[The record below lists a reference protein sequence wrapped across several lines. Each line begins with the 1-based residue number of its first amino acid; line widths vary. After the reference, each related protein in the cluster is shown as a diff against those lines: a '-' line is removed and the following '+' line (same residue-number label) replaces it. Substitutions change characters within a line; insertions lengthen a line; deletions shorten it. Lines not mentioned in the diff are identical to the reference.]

1 MLTLTIIGIIILL
14 ALTLGIFYIIG
25 FFSSRVSGQ
34 VELILFALA
43 NLNPNSKNAR
53 QLPRKLAKLVKILIY
68 KKKLF
73 LNKIKLRRTLKKAKQ
88 KNRS

>member
-1 MLTLTIIGIIILL
+1 MIGTIVLL
-14 ALTLGIFYIIG
+14 ALILGIFYIIG

-43 NLNPNSKNAR
+43 NLDPNPKNAR
-53 QLPRKLAKLVKILIY
+53 QMPKKLAKLVKILIF
-68 KKKLF
+68 KKRLF
-73 LNKIKLRRTLKKAKQ
+73 LNKIKLRRMLKKAKQ